1 MQFQGYS
8 VDNLHRG
15 DVRITK
21 DLEVDGNMEIK
32 GDVVYT
38 GDVKIEPPNCLSTDC
53 INSTTPATGIEINTE
68 YKLPI
73 VKGTIDQVLTQV
85 DALGNCEFK
94 DAGGGTGTARV
105 ITNKYYM
112 VTPQPNTAWAYNTY
126 QTIDSVGNG
135 SKVIQADD
143 FPTFAQIRIKAFG
156 TWNITSTSPQVS
168 PKGVLRLTFGT
179 IQIELDDI
187 LIATL
192 YTGSQN
198 LNYVGGF
205 NWNIYITR
213 FSATLIKIAFTNE
226 TGTTIGP
233 YYYVAPEHLS
243 QSFDQYSLPTFPAN
257 IELEWKNTSAL
268 TTDPE
273 IYPITGGYSIDI
285 MNPTT
290 DILTSTSSPATDH
303 LTLANLNA
311 GALGDGGHV
320 NAFLINGIKPMTG
333 DLKMNSNSIENCPL
347 LFSGGPM
354 NLECGAGGD
363 LSLVSGTI
371 GGDLKLSAPGGAID
385 CLSTLNMNN
394 NNIINT
400 NEITKT
406 TPSGGN
412 LEVKNND
419 GALVL
424 SGQGLLGNIQLI
436 TPNNIIANCTLFESL
451 AVYNDFLNGN
461 INMNNNNI
469 INPSVISNTA
479 SMELNATADLRLVG
493 DTVDLAA
500 TNAIT
505 HAIGATPKLTIDAV
519 ETTSFT
525 DLNMDNNNITN
536 VATINGIS
544 AVGGVFTGT
553 ASSLLNNPSVGGT
566 IEVSLL
572 PTTFI
577 GSVSVPANAFQISSY
592 HLVVAGSFGANNGDT
607 LTLRLKGGATS
618 TTILATLV
626 VPLNNASGFFECE
639 VDFQL
644 RATGGPGAAD
654 VCSNFDF
661 TYNQSG
667 GGGGFQG
674 ERGVFQNNTTFDT
687 TTLNTLEIT
696 GQFSS
701 ANASNNIQ
709 SEVQRL
715 TRTY

>member
-1 MQFQGYS
+1 MNINGFS
-8 VDNLHRG
+8 VDNLHQG
-15 DVRITK
+15 DVRITG
-21 DLEVDGNMEIK
+21 DLEVDGDMEIK
-32 GDVVYT
+32 GDVLYT
-38 GDVKIEPPNCLSTDC
+38 GDVKIQPPSCLETDC
-53 INSTTPATGIEINTE
+53 IKSFTPATGIEINTE

-135 SKVIQADD
+135 SKVIEADD

-156 TWNITSTSPQVS
+156 TWNITSTTPQVS

-303 LTLANLNA
+303 LTLANLNS
-311 GALGDGGHV
+311 GLLGDGGHV

-333 DLKMNSNSIENCPL
+333 DIKMGNNDIIDANEIIKNNPSGADLRVENKDGPLVLSAQGGLSNIQITTPNNMILTNSNMEFFTNIVDCYGN
-347 LFSGGPM
+347 M
-354 NLECGAGGD
+354 NMNGNQIQNT
-363 LSLVSGTI
+363 SLVS
-371 GGDLKLSAPGGAID
+371 
-385 CLSTLNMNN
+385 
-394 NNIINT
+394 
-400 NEITKT
+400 
-406 TPSGGN
+406 
-412 LEVKNND
+412 
-419 GALVL
+419 
-424 SGQGLLGNIQLI
+424 
-436 TPNNIIANCTLFESL
+436 
-451 AVYNDFLNGN
+451 
-461 INMNNNNI
+461 
-469 INPSVISNTA
+469 SNTTL
-479 SMELNATADLRLVG
+479 ECLATADLRLVG
-493 DTVDLAA
+493 DTVDMAA

-505 HAIGATPKLTIDAV
+505 HAIGPTAKLTIDAV
-519 ETTSFT
+519 EITSFT
-525 DLNMDNNNITN
+525 DLNMDNNNIIN
-536 VATINGIS
+536 VAGINNLT
-544 AVGGVFTGT
+544 AVGGVYAGT
-553 ASSLLNNPSVGGT
+553 SDGTLINNTVEQSVLPATSVG
-566 IEVSLL
+566 SLSI
-572 PTTFI
+572 PADGF
-577 GSVSVPANAFQISSY
+577 SVGDSF
-592 HLVVAGSFGANNGDT
+592 HCVVAGDCSFENKDEIQIKLKENGNILAQTPVFAVEDANAGDNAFEIEIDFT
-607 LTLRLKGGATS
+607 IRSIGATGS
-618 TTILATLV
+618 IAT
-626 VPLNNASGFFECE
+626 
-639 VDFQL
+639 
-644 RATGGPGAAD
+644 
-654 VCSNFDF
+654 NFDF
-661 TYNQSG
+661 TYNKDGTDSKD
-667 GGGGFQG
+667 F
-674 ERGVFQNNTTFDT
+674 RGTRSMDVQPINTTT
-687 TTLNTLEIT
+687 ASTLEIT
-696 GQFSS
+696 VQFPTNVASS
-701 ANASNNIQ
+701 LQ
-709 SEVQRL
+709 TRL
-715 TRTY
+715 FRLQKVY

>member
-15 DVRITK
+15 DVRITG
-21 DLEVDGNMEIK
+21 DLEVDGDMEIK

-53 INSTTPATGIEINTE
+53 INSATPATGIEINTE

-73 VKGTIDQVLTQV
+73 VKGTANQVLTQV

-94 DAGGGTGTARV
+94 NAGGGTGTARV

-112 VTPQPNTAWAYNTY
+112 VTPQPNTAWSYNTY

-156 TWNITSTSPQVS
+156 TWNITSTTPQVS

-213 FSATLIKIAFTNE
+213 FSATLIKIAFTNQ

-243 QSFDQYSLPTFPAN
+243 QSFDQYSLPSFPAN

-311 GALGDGGHV
+311 GPLGDGGHV

-333 DLKMNSNSIENCPL
+333 DLKMN
-347 LFSGGPM
+347 
-354 NLECGAGGD
+354 
-363 LSLVSGTI
+363 
-371 GGDLKLSAPGGAID
+371 
-385 CLSTLNMNN
+385 N
-394 NNIINT
+394 NNIIDA

-406 TPSGGN
+406 TPSGAN
-412 LEVKNND
+412 LEIKNND
-419 GALVL
+419 GPVVISA
-424 SGQGLLGNIQLI
+424 QGLLSNIQLT
-436 TPNNIIANCTLFESL
+436 TPNNMILTGSNMEFFTGTIDC
-451 AVYNDFLNGN
+451 YGN
-461 INMNNNNI
+461 INMQGNNI
-469 INPSVISNTA
+469 SNIGDLLDNT
-479 SMELNATADLRLVG
+479 SNNKIDMKDPVFLNAINISSNG
-493 DTVDLAA
+493 
-500 TNAIT
+500 NGCI
-505 HAIGATPKLTIDAV
+505 IQ
-519 ETTSFT
+519 ETTSTNNIGILPTGGGMAVASGNLQLRCADPVASLNIVKQFGGNINLDSAGLVVVNNS
-525 DLNMDNNNITN
+525 DLDMNNNDIVN
-536 VATINGIS
+536 CININELT
-544 AVGGVFTGT
+544 AVGGKYSQIDTVVVDGTDSRTSLVNTG
-553 ASSLLNNPSVGGT
+553 SSVGSNIFDIDELKDGAVYHVLVKGD
-566 IEVSLL
+566 IETDSKEDLQVRILL
-572 PTTFI
+572 
-577 GSVSVPANAFQISSY
+577 GA
-592 HLVVAGSFGANNGDT
+592 VV
-607 LTLRLKGGATS
+607 
-618 TTILATLV
+618 I
-626 VPLNNASGFFECE
+626 
-639 VDFQL
+639 
-644 RATGGPGAAD
+644 
-654 VCSNFDF
+654 
-661 TYNQSG
+661 
-667 GGGGFQG
+667 
-674 ERGVFQNNTTFDT
+674 FDT
-687 TTLNTLEIT
+687 TLTQLADT
-696 GQFSS
+696 GATEYAF
-701 ANASNNIQ
+701 
-709 SEVQRL
+709 E
-715 TRTY
+715 